1 MNNRLH
7 LDFQIESID
16 DRNKFLEEYLQRE
29 EFIKK
34 PLTEE
39 ELETCANYI
48 LWGKDKD
55 GKNVVQRKEIQIKTK
70 NGTWDKREDDSL
82 DALLETPSFNEATII
97 GPNSVRTKIPRE
109 VFSRTKALKDAPD
122 ALKPIFKDLFYQI
135 DKLDLTLNYYDLA
148 HGKRKNPPREELLQQ
163 FTPEEQ
169 LQLEEDSKHL
179 NQFKYLKMR
188 HLLVELRRQQFT
200 LKDSYSSIIQRHTVP
215 SVEYMPN
222 SISFETE
229 ISVLPLGTKNKN
241 KIASLIFRDEY
252 IPSEYTEEELQSI
265 SNFLWEKKKESND
278 ITIDFRELE
287 HVYNL
292 FTLFFDL
299 EDEALKKE
307 IESETGSLL
316 QTLKFYTDMADLS
329 EAQREILNLKVR
341 KYKNQDIANIINQKY
356 NKSYTANYIST
367 IFRQKII
374 RQINEAAQFHEEIIG
389 NLFFPENFKRCT
401 CCNKMM
407 LRAPENFVR
416 KTRAKDGFSNRC
428 KRCDKADRLRK
439 KESK

>member
-169 LQLEEDSKHL
+169 LQLEEESKHL

-215 SVEYMPN
+215 SVEYMSN

-229 ISVLPLGTKNKN
+229 ISVLPLGIKNEN

-299 EDEALKKE
+299 EDEAQKKE

-329 EAQREILNLKVR
+329 EAQREILDLKVR

>member
-82 DALLETPSFNEATII
+82 DALFETPSFNEATII

-169 LQLEEDSKHL
+169 LQLEEESRHL

-229 ISVLPLGTKNKN
+229 ISVLPLGIKNEN

-329 EAQREILNLKVR
+329 EAQREILDLKVR

-374 RQINEAAQFHEEIIG
+374 KQINEAAQFHEEIIG

>member
-169 LQLEEDSKHL
+169 LQLEEESRHL

-229 ISVLPLGTKNKN
+229 ISVLPLGIKNEN

-252 IPSEYTEEELQSI
+252 IPSEYTEEELKSI
-265 SNFLWEKKKESND
+265 SNFLWEKKKESNN

-329 EAQREILNLKVR
+329 EAQREILDLKVR

>member
-329 EAQREILNLKVR
+329 EAQREILDLKVR

>member
-7 LDFQIESID
+7 LDFQIESIE

-55 GKNVVQRKEIQIKTK
+55 GKSAVQKKEIQIKTK

-163 FTPEEQ
+163 FTLEEQ

-229 ISVLPLGTKNKN
+229 ISVLPLGIKNEN
-241 KIASLIFRDEY
+241 KIASLIFREEY
-252 IPSEYTEEELQSI
+252 IPSEYTEEELKSI
-265 SNFLWEKKKESND
+265 SDFLWEKKKESNN
-278 ITIDFRELE
+278 IIIDFRELE

-329 EAQREILNLKVR
+329 EAQREILDLKVR

-374 RQINEAAQFHEEIIG
+374 KQINEAAQFHEEIIG

-401 CCNKMM
+401 CCDKMM
-407 LRAPENFVR
+407 LRSPENFVR

-428 KRCDKADRLRK
+428 KKCDKIDRLRK
-439 KESK
+439 KENK

>member
-7 LDFQIESID
+7 LDFQIESIE

-169 LQLEEDSKHL
+169 LQLEEESKHL

-229 ISVLPLGTKNKN
+229 ISVLPLGIKNKN

-252 IPSEYTEEELQSI
+252 IPSEYTEEELKSI

-329 EAQREILNLKVR
+329 EAQREILDLKVR

-374 RQINEAAQFHEEIIG
+374 KQINEAAQFHEEIIG

-439 KESK
+439 KENK